1 MTEPDGTN
9 GSKHHHA
16 SLGSAIFR
24 TDHEYHGS
32 FRNHENI
39 SDINIGGKM
48 SGFGEYPRGTWD
60 FPSRQEPTGFETA
73 KVNRIQRNTPGGQG
87 SGNQGNG
94 NVFAQSDPQEDR
106 WATPQAAGIGGG
118 WGSGPD
124 SEPPF

>member
-16 SLGSAIFR
+16 SLGSANFR

-32 FRNHENI
+32 FRNHENV

-48 SGFGEYPRGTWD
+48 SGFGEYPRGSGD
-60 FPSRQEPTGFETA
+60 YPSRQEPTGFETA
-73 KVNRIQRNTPGGQG
+73 KVNRTQRSTN
-87 SGNQGNG
+87 SAGNG
-94 NVFAQSDPQEDR
+94 QAQQGDP
-106 WATPQAAGIGGG
+106 WAVQQSSGGN